1 MKQVF
6 RELKLQ
12 QTSTALEK
20 WRNVGL
26 PSRPAS
32 GWIRSIREALG
43 MTSVALAKRLGMT
56 DAGIRNLEKAE
67 ADDAITLASLRK
79 LAEALDCELKYAL
92 IPRQSLED
100 MLQQRAEQ
108 LARERV
114 LPVAHSMVLED
125 QAVYQAF
132 TDKQIK
138 QLAKELLEGSRR
150 ELWK

>member
-20 WRNVGL
+20 WRNAGL
-26 PSRPAS
+26 PSRPGN

-125 QAVYQAF
+125 QAVYQAC
-132 TDKQIK
+132 TDRQIK

>member
-20 WRNVGL
+20 WRNAGL
-26 PSRPAS
+26 PSRPGN

>member
-20 WRNVGL
+20 WRNAGL
-26 PSRPAS
+26 PSRPGN

-43 MTSVALAKRLGMT
+43 MTSVALAKRLRIT
-56 DAGIRNLEKAE
+56 DAGVRNLEKAE